1 MVLLFMATAC
11 SVNKE
16 SKPFYIMRLSYL
28 LVKKAT
34 IIISQLAKLLRTG
47 KGFDILIGEKIKE
60 TFTKSK

>member
-1 MVLLFMATAC
+1 MALLFMASAC

-47 KGFDILIGEKIKE
+47 KGFDILIG
-60 TFTKSK
+60 